1 MNNEN
6 SKDAANYYGDG
17 SSARRKQVPLATGLH
32 DYFPNA
38 LAAVAEHSYFS
49 NEKHNPG
56 QKLHWSRYN
65 SADHA
70 DAAARHL
77 RERGGYDNEGRRHSA
92 GLAWRALAVLEEELI
107 AEGYTP
113 GRGTSNS
120 PPYAEKGTDDAI
132 LASPVDR
139 ILGGRP
145 EAGFKSFSDFEEQ
158 RDVKAAVRKA
168 PLSEKDVLA
177 ALQSVLGPDATIITD
192 PREWYALTGAWPEG
206 VVKSGADENWIAEF
220 DFYSGSQFEVT
231 PAGKKALEFN
241 RIKPAVKRGKAAP
254 AARKSASRPKAAL
267 PKAARAPARK
277 R

>member
-6 SKDAANYYGDG
+6 AKDAPYYYGDG
-17 SSARRKQVPLATGLH
+17 DSARRKQVPIATGLH

-38 LAAVAEHSYFS
+38 LAAVAEHSYFA

-107 AEGYTP
+107 AEGYSP
-113 GRGTSNS
+113 GRGTSNA
-120 PPYAEKGTDDAI
+120 PPVKSYEGAKAQTLDT
-132 LASPVDR
+132 PVDR

-158 RDVKAAVRKA
+158 GDVKAAV
-168 PLSEKDVLA
+168 
-177 ALQSVLGPDATIITD
+177 T
-192 PREWYALTGAWPEG
+192 
-206 VVKSGADENWIAEF
+206 
-220 DFYSGSQFEVT
+220 
-231 PAGKKALEFN
+231 
-241 RIKPAVKRGKAAP
+241 
-254 AARKSASRPKAAL
+254 
-267 PKAARAPARK
+267 
-277 R
+277 